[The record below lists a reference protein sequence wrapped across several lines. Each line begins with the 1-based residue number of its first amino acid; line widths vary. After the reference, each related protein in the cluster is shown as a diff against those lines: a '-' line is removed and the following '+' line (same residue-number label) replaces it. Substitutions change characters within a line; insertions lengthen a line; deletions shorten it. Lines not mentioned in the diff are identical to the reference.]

1 MNRGYTIS
9 VEEHP
14 EVWDTVVELERK
26 LNGVAGLLGSG
37 PPFFATLPLKWK

>member
-1 MNRGYTIS
+1 MNRGYTTS

-26 LNGVAGLLGSG
+26 LNGVAGLVDSG
-37 PPFFATLPLKWK
+37 THIILAARRNSR